1 MKLFSN
7 LFKKKEKTGPEA
19 AAVEEERPTF
29 GAQGSADEEPAQPDE
44 PSPSLLDAFNRLQ
57 QLVDES
63 PEDTA
68 LLIRMAEIAC
78 QLKDYVAMQDAC
90 ERAIVV
96 DSSLLRAHHLYA
108 EACQAQHDVINAIAM
123 STKAIMLLEGQDTT
137 YPQAADLYRL
147 RGELL
152 MRVGDKAGAEADMQK
167 SVSVEPVRPAR

>member
-19 AAVEEERPTF
+19 AVVEEERPTF
-29 GAQGSADEEPAQPDE
+29 GAQGPADEEPAQPDE

-57 QLVDES
+57 QQADES

-96 DSSLLRAHHLYA
+96 DSSLRHEHQSHH
-108 EACQAQHDVINAIAM
+108 
-123 STKAIMLLEGQDTT
+123 
-137 YPQAADLYRL
+137 AA
-147 RGELL
+147 
-152 MRVGDKAGAEADMQK
+152 
-167 SVSVEPVRPAR
+167 